1 MKFYQDDSMARKTR
15 IQTMIR
21 LLLKISLASALIY
34 WLISTG
40 KLNFNELDIL
50 WRNPDILAFNLT
62 FWVGGAAILCS
73 LRWRA
78 LVRGMGFTLSVFQS
92 VRLNLIGLFFNTV
105 MPGMVGGDVVKA
117 LYVCKGQPG
126 QARVPVLLTILL
138 DRVLGLLALFCI
150 SFVAILINFSTIYE
164 NPLMRPFILMTF
176 SVICGISTLVFMAA
190 LSSETRDKVFFLRW
204 LFAKI
209 DQIRILKKI
218 YDALRSYKDNP
229 VFLVQAFGIA
239 IVHQMLL
246 VGLYFTVSRV
256 LIDAQLPLGILMTI
270 LPIGVVT
277 TAVPL
282 TPGGLGVGHVA
293 FDKLFQVAGLGPGG
307 ANIFNVVFFGQL
319 FLNLLGF
326 IPYLF
331 LRNEL
336 APLMDSEKAAAESQ
350 STI

>member
-1 MKFYQDDSMARKTR
+1 MTRKTR
-15 IQTMIR
+15 IQAMLR
-21 LLLKISLASALIY
+21 LILKISLASALIY

-50 WRNPDILAFNLT
+50 WRNPNILISNLV
-62 FWVGGAAILCS
+62 FWIGGAAILCS
-73 LRWRA
+73 LRWRS
-78 LVRGMGFTLSVFQS
+78 LVRGMGFSLSVFQS
-92 VRLNLIGLFFNTV
+92 IRLNLIGLFFNTI

-117 LYVCKGQPG
+117 LYVCKGQPS

-138 DRVLGLLALFCI
+138 DRVIGLLALFCI
-150 SFVAILINFSTIYE
+150 SFMAIIVNFDIIYE
-164 NPLMRPFILMTF
+164 NPLMRPFILLTF
-176 SVICGISTLVFMAA
+176 SVISGISILVFMAV
-190 LSSETRDKVFFLRW
+190 LSSETRDKIFFIRW
-204 LFAKI
+204 LFLMIHKI
-209 DQIRILKKI
+209 RALKKV

-229 VFLVQAFGIA
+229 VFLLQAFCIGI
-239 IVHQMLL
+239 IHQLLL
-246 VGLYFTVSRV
+246 VGLYFTVSKV
-256 LIDAQLPLGILMTI
+256 LIDSQLPLGVLMTI

-293 FDKLFQVAGLGPGG
+293 FDKLFHLAGLGSGG

-336 APLMDSEKAAAESQ
+336 APLMDSEKATAKS
-350 STI
+350 